1 MEDGGQEVIGVESTS
16 QRTSQT
22 KQSPESNTGS
32 LEGQQRVK
40 RPKVLN
46 AKVMTESILWC
57 KRLCTTSIENITI
70 ETTEDGKQKIV
81 RCTKKHPNLTAFDQ
95 SLC

>member
-40 RPKVLN
+40 RPKILN
-46 AKVMTESILWC
+46 AKIITDIFCC

-81 RCTKKHPNLTAFDQ
+81 RCTKKHPNLT
-95 SLC
+95 